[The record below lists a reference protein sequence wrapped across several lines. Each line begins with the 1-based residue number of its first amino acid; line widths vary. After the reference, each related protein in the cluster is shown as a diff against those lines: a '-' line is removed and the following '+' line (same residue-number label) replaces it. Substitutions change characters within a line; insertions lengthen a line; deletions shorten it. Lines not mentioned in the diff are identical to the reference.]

1 MKNEMKFL
9 AVFLLTLSLVATS
22 SFAVSLNPPLVLS
35 MQEYEGTMT
44 SDDFDYNERSEADF
58 SFFKPFVGV
67 ISFMLVIFGFSWGV
81 LGAKELKD
89 GGDGGGAM
97 LGEGLGITA
106 LGGLGL
112 YWAF

>member
-1 MKNEMKFL
+1 MKFL

-22 SFAVSLNPPLVLS
+22 SFAVPFNPPLVLS

-44 SDDFDYNERSEADF
+44 SSDFDYNERSEADF

-81 LGAKELKD
+81 MGQRNSRTGA
-89 GGDGGGAM
+89 
-97 LGEGLGITA
+97 ITEVRCLVVA
-106 LGGLGL
+106 
-112 YWAF
+112 